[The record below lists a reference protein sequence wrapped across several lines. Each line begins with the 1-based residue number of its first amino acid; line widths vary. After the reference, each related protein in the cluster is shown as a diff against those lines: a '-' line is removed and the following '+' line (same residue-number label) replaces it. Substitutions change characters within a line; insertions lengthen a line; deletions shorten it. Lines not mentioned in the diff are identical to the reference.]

1 MIIYNILLN
10 LLFISLSFARG
21 LIFENLERGVIPG
34 QENIQSYTNDFEAD
48 GNMVLTL
55 ILANGKKYRLTEML
69 CHKEFGQFS
78 WNPPDEIPV
87 GSSGRFYYD
96 VDINGDLHSGEGD
109 EIIFVEKYNT
119 VSSSTPTSSPSN
131 SSEKTK
137 ESVPAKTTTAAKSN
151 SVPTS
156 YPIDNKNSSSSSGN
170 ENGNDNSKE
179 EIISTSDTIVT
190 EDTTGSEP
198 IVPITSSNPSQVA
211 GVDNKKSGD
220 GEKSNGKYLLYI
232 GGGGGLVV
240 VAIAGFLIVNKFRSK
255 KIDEYDF
262 EDSKPFNA
270 SSPFNKD
277 MNMKYPEMPNL
288 LNGNLS
294 PVNMY
299 NSPKD
304 TPVNNNGF
312 DLYNNDGNKNSYGIP
327 SIGSPKYSNSPKN
340 NDYDNYNENF
350 NDNYRDNYRESYRG
364 DFNDNYRDPK
374 RSIIN
379 LNGSPNDE
387 FKIDV
392 RPTMPPKINFVA
404 NPRCGSLPRNK
415 LPNDF
420 NPPMSEDGY
429 NERSYRNSVLSF
441 ISSNRGSYY
450 GAAQAEHTI
459 KHFLL
464 NKVCTVAYVLEPENE
479 DELYLTV
486 GDKVKILEVF
496 DDGWAYSLQLDTGLE
511 GMIPLN
517 CTAEYY
523 Q

>member
-10 LLFISLSFARG
+10 LLFVTLSFSRG
-21 LIFENLERGVIPG
+21 LIFENLERGVIAG
-34 QENIQSYTNDFEAD
+34 QENIQSYTNDFEGD
-48 GNMVLTL
+48 GMMVLTL

-78 WNPPDEIPV
+78 WNPPADIPL

-96 VDINGDLHSGEGD
+96 VDINGDLHSGEGG
-109 EIIFVEKYNT
+109 EMIFVEKYNT
-119 VSSSTPTSSPSN
+119 VSSSTTTPPSKP
-131 SSEKTK
+131 SEKTK
-137 ESVPAKTTTAAKSN
+137 EPVPAKTTTSVKN
-151 SVPTS
+151 SSEPTS
-156 YPIDNKNSSSSSGN
+156 NPSDNKNSSSSGN
-170 ENGNDNSKE
+170 SSSSSNVQNVDTADIEVIPTN
-179 EIISTSDTIVT
+179 DTIVT
-190 EDTTGSEP
+190 EDTTGTEP
-198 IVPITSSNPSQVA
+198 IIPAVTSDKPAQIA
-211 GVDNKKSGD
+211 GVDSKQEDS

-240 VAIAGFLIVNKFRSK
+240 VAIAGFLIANKFRSK
-255 KIDEYDF
+255 KIDEYDI
-262 EDSKPFNA
+262 EDSKPFNSA
-270 SSPFNKD
+270 SPYNSNV
-277 MNMKYPEMPNL
+277 NGKYPEMPNL

-304 TPVNNNGF
+304 TPINNNGF
-312 DLYNNDGNKNSYGIP
+312 DLYNNEGNKNSYGMP
-327 SIGSPKYSNSPKN
+327 NIGSPSFSPKN
-340 NDYDNYNENF
+340 NNNYDNYN
-350 NDNYRDNYRESYRG
+350 DDYRDNYRESYRG
-364 DFNDNYRDPK
+364 DYRDNYRDQK
-374 RSIIN
+374 NSIIN
-379 LNGSPNDE
+379 LNSNPNDD
-387 FKIDV
+387 FNIDV
-392 RPTMPPKINFVA
+392 RPTMPPKIDFVA

-420 NPPMSEDGY
+420 NPPMNDDNY
-429 NERSYRNSVLSF
+429 KSYRNSVLSF

-450 GAAQAEHTI
+450 GAAQAEHTV

-496 DDGWAYSLQLDTGLE
+496 DDGWAYALQLDTGLE

-517 CTAEYY
+517 CTSEYY